1 VQLCPDIVRDNGL
14 ADAERTVEVAL
25 RYAGRGVVALGCAGS
40 ERTGVEPFAP
50 MFRRAADAGLRS
62 VPHAGEWAGPENVR
76 ATIRHLR
83 PDRIGHGVRA
93 ADDPSL
99 VAELA
104 ERRIPLE
111 LCPISNVATGVYPD
125 LAAHPLPMLLDA
137 GVVVTLNSDDPSM
150 FGAWLTDVF
159 ATARDTWHFDDAAI
173 ADLARAGV
181 DTSFADPTTKTQ
193 LRRDIDG
200 WLAADAP
207 AAAPALP

>member
-1 VQLCPDIVRDNGL
+1 
-14 ADAERTVEVAL
+14 
-25 RYAGRGVVALGCAGS
+25 
-40 ERTGVEPFAP
+40 
-50 MFRRAADAGLRS
+50 
-62 VPHAGEWAGPENVR
+62 VR

-125 LAAHPLPMLLDA
+125 LAAHPLPALRDA
-137 GVVVTLNSDDPSM
+137 GVVMTLNSDDPSM
-150 FGAWLTDVF
+150 FGAWLTEVF
-159 ATARDTWHFDDAAI
+159 TAARDTWHFDDAAL

-181 DTSFADPTTKTQ
+181 DASFADPTTKTA

-200 WLAADAP
+200 WLGADAP